1 MDGMKRGELAKR
13 TGISTATIRYY
24 EDQGILP
31 APKRGENGYRVY
43 SEDYLVKIKFIRDT
57 QSLGYSLKEIREAL
71 QMLGTDMVIEDLK
84 SLVRNKIVEIEDKI
98 QSLRTLQAMLS
109 GLLETPETEIS
120 NYMSSFRNSNA

>member
-1 MDGMKRGELAKR
+1 MKRGELAKR

>member
-1 MDGMKRGELAKR
+1 MKRGELARR

-24 EDQGILP
+24 EDHGILP

-71 QMLGTDMVIEDLK
+71 QMLGTDMEIEDLK

-109 GLLETPETEIS
+109 GLLETPKTEIF